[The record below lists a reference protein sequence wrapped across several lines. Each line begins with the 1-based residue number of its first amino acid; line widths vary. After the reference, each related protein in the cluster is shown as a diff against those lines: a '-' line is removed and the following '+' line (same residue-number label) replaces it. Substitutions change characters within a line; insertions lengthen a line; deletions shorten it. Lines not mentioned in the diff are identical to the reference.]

1 MTRRFLVLFALAPTL
16 LAASCLPETP
26 PLVSDT
32 GYEGTWSR
40 GNMRG
45 NSIVAIVRVG
55 DEYRFR
61 WSKRTYAP
69 GGEEKLV
76 VACDWEGRCTETL
89 NGKVLA
95 TYRFRTWV
103 DDSTGRLHVEGVE
116 DRVEPE
122 RFTNRFVDELVVED
136 GGRTLWRYTKERMG
150 QSFEGV
156 GRPMAS
162 FSKVSD
168 GIADPPREL
177 RR

>member
-1 MTRRFLVLFALAPTL
+1 MKRRSLFVLAVALPI
-16 LAASCLPETP
+16 LAASCLPETR

-55 DEYRFR
+55 DAYRFR

-69 GGEEKLV
+69 GGEAKLV
-76 VACDWEGRCTETL
+76 VVCDWEGRCTETL

-95 TYRFRTWV
+95 TYRFRTWL
-103 DDSTGRLHVEGVE
+103 DETTGRLHVEGVE

-136 GGRTLWRYTKERMG
+136 EGRTLWRYTKERMG

-162 FSKVSD
+162 FSKLSD